1 VQHLCSL
8 ELNNRD
14 YLNLEA
20 AYCEG
25 ILAKVNDYRQ
35 NQSSPSCQ
43 SSSVVTDKIAAAIAR
58 NNAA

>member
-43 SSSVVTDKIAAAIAR
+43 SSVVTDKIAAAMAR
-58 NNAA
+58 SNAA